1 MKLQHQYYYQT
12 LYGGLSISH
21 GVSGWFLCLNDNRF
35 DGPFHSPVRAL
46 DELVNGTCRWPRM
59 INPSSLKVP
68 SDLAEWHF
76 ENSWS
81 LV

>member
-1 MKLQHQYYYQT
+1 MKQQHQYYYQT
-12 LYGGLSISH
+12 LYGGLRITH
-21 GVSGWFLCLNDNRF
+21 DASGWFLCLDDNRF
-35 DGPFHSPVRAL
+35 DGPYYSPRTAL
-46 DELVNGTCRWPRM
+46 DELVHGTCRWPRY
-59 INPSSLKVP
+59 INPSSLSVP